1 MYLIE
6 IISLHLKWTILP
18 ATYFRRIRIY
28 VICKFCR
35 MPCLY
40 LTTTLICSCMG
51 GLPKNK
57 VSPTFDCQ
65 SSFPLSETAILGAQ
79 IPHDQSYRQRIPS

>member
-1 MYLIE
+1 
-6 IISLHLKWTILP
+6 
-18 ATYFRRIRIY
+18 
-28 VICKFCR
+28 
-35 MPCLY
+35 
-40 LTTTLICSCMG
+40 MG

-79 IPHDQSYRQRIPS
+79 IPHDQSYRQRIPSWIAIPEH